1 MHKASHIVL
10 GLVCVLVAVGCTA
23 YAIVFIYE
31 KTGSQV
37 VVTILGIAGALVG
50 AAYQFRLAKEKEAE
64 ARLFTEKQ
72 KVYSNLISTIFSI
85 YQPEAL
91 KQKQPKDIEYARKFN
106 EIRTSLIVWGSFE
119 TIKCLDSLSISDAE
133 LQLDPLKWGLKRQ
146 AALFAAIRKDLGH
159 KDPDDAGLE
168 IAIGAIKGDER
179 EEVRTKVL
187 K

>member
-1 MHKASHIVL
+1 MCARSISLHNVRNCFHLRENRVTS
-10 GLVCVLVAVGCTA
+10 GCHNSRHSRC
-23 YAIVFIYE
+23 F
-31 KTGSQV
+31 GC
-37 VVTILGIAGALVG
+37 

-119 TIKCLDSLSISDAE
+119 TIKCLDSLSMSDAE

-168 IAIGAIKGDER
+168 IAIGAIKGAER
-179 EEVRTKVL
+179 AEVRTKIL